1 MIKGSSLFIML
12 AFGAAAC
19 GANTKLSSLV
29 IEGEGA
35 EQVEAYI
42 HDEGGV
48 YQWFPT
54 ARDCHLV
61 EIKPTRQA
69 LDAEPLASNVQEL
82 TASWTCD
89 QVTAP
94 LRVSFKLTD
103 KKVSA
108 VFPHYGR

>member
-1 MIKGSSLFIML
+1 MKTSSLCIML

-19 GANTKLSSLV
+19 GSKTKPPALV

-42 HDEGGV
+42 RNEGGV

-61 EIKPTRQA
+61 EVKPTRQA

-82 TASWTCD
+82 TASWTCN
-89 QVTAP
+89 QVTTP

-103 KKVSA
+103 KKVTA
-108 VFPHYGR
+108 VFPHDGK